1 MKYLKIKLDK
11 YKKICYT
18 YNKDVNKM
26 ENLITDINKCVGQKL
41 IDADNMENDNVIIT
55 YEDIF
60 SFLVYMEW
68 VKNDK

>member
-1 MKYLKIKLDK
+1 
-11 YKKICYT
+11 
-18 YNKDVNKM
+18 M